1 MAEALADDG
10 RSADAAD
17 LVLQTLRLKSSFS
30 LAELDQL
37 GTLLAPLASRAP
49 EKEFELRAAIAL
61 VHHWKRVLNRPSK
74 KRRRSSAPGTA
85 RQVRSAEASSR
96 PSLLS
101 SAATS
106 ASQVRSA
113 ETSSGPSL
121 LSSLLLAIPILALW
135 AAWIA
140 ILVGAAA
147 MAIAA
152 VIGVDG
158 LRLGLTAI
166 AILAIIVLLAL
177 ADLAD

>member
-37 GTLLAPLASRAP
+37 GALLAPLASRAP

-74 KRRRSSAPGTA
+74 KRRRSSAPGSA
-85 RQVRSAEASSR
+85 RH
-96 PSLLS
+96 
-101 SAATS
+101 
-106 ASQVRSA
+106 VRSA

-140 ILVGAAA
+140 ILVGGAA